1 MANLKSKNKTE
12 SKKFT
17 SPFKNYWSK
26 SNFIIFNIGIFVL
39 LIGFYLMSIGPWDNP
54 LSLTI
59 SPIILLVA
67 YIIIFPLSILS
78 SKKKTA
84 NVSSKN

>member
-1 MANLKSKNKTE
+1 MANQKNKNKTE
-12 SKKFT
+12 NKKFT

-26 SNFIIFNIGIFVL
+26 SNFLIFNIGIIVL

-54 LSLTI
+54 LSLSI
-59 SPIILLVA
+59 SPIILLIA
-67 YIIIFPLSILS
+67 YVVIFPLSILS
-78 SKKKTA
+78 SKNKSS